1 MNSVQ
6 RSVPEFRLALSASVL
21 AAITLCACSG
31 GGGGGSGAGPIVP
44 GDNGALAN
52 TVGLVSLA
60 ANAAGVQV
68 SWEARDTL
76 GANLAVALFVG
87 VDRASVHQGAP
98 IATASGD
105 GSTFVA
111 IPAGAT
117 RFFGLAL
124 DLGGGTYAPVGAV
137 LSARTAP
144 PIYVDAS
151 STAAAPDGSSPAQAF
166 RDLREAT
173 LLAFA
178 ISGGVIWVREGVYD
192 APGLQ
197 VHTATHVFGG
207 FDGSFDLATRDPQAH
222 PTRVRGAAAGAVCA
236 VEVGTNLFWSPAILD
251 GLEFDG
257 QSSASFGIDVD
268 TADCELRSLDVHDCS
283 GRGLRLRSAA
293 LTSAIDVRLVRSRI
307 VDNGAQ
313 GLSLSGAFDLR
324 VEGSRFGGNGLEG
337 LDLGGLVGP
346 GGVPVSLR
354 VRDSVFAGNGADG
367 LDCDLTPPAVPS
379 GSGRY
384 LVEIETSLFER
395 NGFAAPAEATAGL
408 KLDLDFELIADWRAD
423 LVVRGCVARNNRHD
437 GVLLDLD
444 STCSAFVHRLLSTGN
459 GGDGLVVS
467 SESTPSFASVS
478 ASVLAGNVGAGLR
491 AELGQVPL
499 SVSHCVLAG
508 NLGGGVVS
516 ATARSS
522 VSSSIAWM
530 QPGAWNGVRSHFN
543 VESSN
548 ALDGPF
554 VRAPIEYL
562 AANGWSGGQL
572 VLADSSS
579 LAAGDD
585 VEFGDDGVLRDV
597 AALGANQRVTL
608 TPTLDAPGLPSTL
621 ARFASANVD
630 EDYSLAPLSVARDA
644 GMADPLTGP
653 VDAGPFDAPLG
664 GEPGRDA
671 TERPTLFYAA
681 ASTPAVGQNVAQSQT
696 LLVEFRGGAL
706 DPGSIN
712 PQSVRVLNAA
722 GQVLNTTAFLQ
733 GQQLAIAPPGGG
745 WPAGTLLL
753 ELHATLQATDG
764 TPLATRAAFE
774 FVRP

>member
-6 RSVPEFRLALSASVL
+6 RSVLDLPRALAVATLASL
-21 AAITLCACSG
+21 ALCACGGGG
-31 GGGGGSGAGPIVP
+31 GGGGGSVGPPVP
-44 GDNGALAN
+44 SDNGALAS
-52 TVGLVSLA
+52 TQGLVSLA
-60 ANAAGVQV
+60 ASDTGAHVR
-68 SWEARDTL
+68 WEARDAS

-98 IATASGD
+98 VSTATGD

-111 IPAGAT
+111 IPTGAT

-124 DLGGGTYAPVGAV
+124 DLGGGNYAPVGAV
-137 LSARTAP
+137 LSARASP
-144 PIYVDAS
+144 PIYVDAG
-151 STAAAPDGSSPAQAF
+151 STAPAPDGSSPAQAF
-166 RDLREAT
+166 RDLREAA

-178 ISGGVIWVREGVYD
+178 LSGGNVWVREGVYD
-192 APGLQ
+192 APGLE
-197 VHTATHVFGG
+197 VHTGVHVYGG
-207 FDGSFDLATRDPQAH
+207 FDASFQLAARDPLAH
-222 PTRVRGAAAGAVCA
+222 PTRVRGVAGSAVCEI
-236 VEVGTNLFWSPAILD
+236 VSGVGSAILD
-251 GLEFDG
+251 GLEIDG
-257 QSSASFGIDVD
+257 ESSASFGVDVD
-268 TADCELRSLDVHDCS
+268 TADCELRSLNVHDCS
-283 GRGLRLRSAA
+283 GRGLRLRSATLA
-293 LTSAIDVRLVRSRI
+293 DAIDVRLVRSRV

-367 LDCDLTPPAVPS
+367 LDCDLTPPLNPT

-395 NGFAAPAEATAGL
+395 NGFAAPTEATAGL
-408 KLDLDFELIADWRAD
+408 KIDIDFELIADWRAD
-423 LVVRGCVARNNRHD
+423 IVVRGCTARNNLRD

-444 STCSAFVHRLLSTGN
+444 STSSTLVHRLLSSAN

-467 SESTPSFASVS
+467 SESTPSFATVS
-478 ASVLAGNVGAGLR
+478 TSVLAGNLGAGLR
-491 AELGQVPL
+491 AELGAVPL
-499 SVSHCVLAG
+499 AVSHCVLAG

-522 VSSSIAWM
+522 VSSSVAWM
-530 QPGAWNGVRSHFN
+530 QPAPWNGVRSHFN

-548 ALDGPF
+548 PADGPF
-554 VRAPIEYL
+554 THAPIEYL
-562 AANGWSGGQL
+562 RATGWSNGQL
-572 VLADSSS
+572 VLANSAS
-579 LAAGDD
+579 LAVGDD
-585 VEFGDDGVLRDV
+585 VEFGDDGVERDV
-597 AALGANQRVTL
+597 SALGANQRVGL
-608 TPTLDAPGLPSTL
+608 TPTLTAPLLPSMLT
-621 ARFASANVD
+621 RFASAGVD
-630 EDYSLAPLSVARDA
+630 EDYSLAPLSIAHDA

-671 TERPTLFYAA
+671 LERPTLFYAA
-681 ASTPAVGQNVAQSQT
+681 MSTPVVGQNVGASQS
-696 LLVEFRGGAL
+696 LELEFRGGAL
-706 DPGSIN
+706 DPGSVN
-712 PQSVRVLNAA
+712 PQSVRVLNST

-733 GQQLAIAPPGGG
+733 GQLLVVAPPGGG
-745 WPAGTLLL
+745 WPSGTLLL
-753 ELHATLQATDG
+753 ELHATLQSTVG
-764 TPLATRAAFE
+764 TPLAARAAFE

>member
-6 RSVPEFRLALSASVL
+6 RSVLDVPRALGAALLASL
-21 AAITLCACSG
+21 ALCACGGG
-31 GGGGGSGAGPIVP
+31 GGGGGSSGGPTVP
-44 GDNGALAN
+44 GDTGDLAS
-52 TVGLVSLA
+52 TQGLVSLA
-60 ANAAGVQV
+60 ANASGVQV
-68 SWEARDTL
+68 SWEARDAS
-76 GANLAVALFVG
+76 GANLAVALFSG

-105 GSTFVA
+105 GSSFVA
-111 IPAGAT
+111 IPGGAT
-117 RFFGLAL
+117 RYFGLAL
-124 DLGGGTYAPVGAV
+124 DLGGGSYAPVGAV
-137 LSARTAP
+137 LSARAAA

-151 STAAAPDGSSPAQAF
+151 STAVAPDGSSPAQAF
-166 RDLREAT
+166 SDVREAA

-178 ISGGVIWVREGVYD
+178 LGGGNVWVREGVYN
-192 APGLQ
+192 APGLEIHTG
-197 VHTATHVFGG
+197 VHVYGG
-207 FDGSFDLATRDPQAH
+207 FDASFSLTARDPQAR
-222 PTRVRGAAAGAVCA
+222 PTRIRGVAGSAVCEVVAGAGA
-236 VEVGTNLFWSPAILD
+236 AILD
-251 GLEFDG
+251 GLEIDG
-257 QSSASFGIDVD
+257 QSTASFGIDVD
-268 TADCELRSLDVHDCS
+268 SADCELRALDVHDCS
-283 GRGLRLRSAA
+283 GRGLRLRSPV

-313 GLSLSGAFDLR
+313 GLSLTGAFDLR

-367 LDCDLTPPAVPS
+367 LDCDLTPPLSPS

-384 LVEIETSLFER
+384 LVEIETSRFER
-395 NGFAAPAEATAGL
+395 NGYAAPTEATAGL
-408 KLDLDFELIADWRAD
+408 KIDIDFELIPDWRAD
-423 LVVRGCVARNNRHD
+423 IVVRGCTARNNLRD

-444 STCSAFVHRLLSTGN
+444 STASAFVHRLLSSGN

-467 SESTPSFASVS
+467 SESTPSFVTVS

-499 SVSHCVLAG
+499 AVSHCVLAG
-508 NLGGGVVS
+508 NFGGGVVS

-530 QPGAWNGVRSHFN
+530 QPNAWSGVRSHFN
-543 VESSN
+543 VESSVPTD
-548 ALDGPF
+548 APF
-554 VRAPIEYL
+554 VRAPLEYRR
-562 AANGWSGGQL
+562 ATGWSNGQL
-572 VLADSSS
+572 VLNDNSG
-579 LAAGDD
+579 LVLGDD
-585 VEFGDDGVLRDV
+585 VEFADDGVVRELS
-597 AALGANQRVTL
+597 ALGANQRVGL

-621 ARFASANVD
+621 ARFASANVS
-630 EDYSLAPLSVARDA
+630 EDYTLSALSLARDA

-671 TERPTLFYAA
+671 LERPTLFYAA
-681 ASTPAVGQNVAQSQT
+681 TSTPVVGQNVGAGQS
-696 LLVEFRGGAL
+696 LEIEFRGGAL

-712 PQSVRVLNAA
+712 AQSVRVLNSG

-733 GQQLAIAPPGGG
+733 NQRLVIAPPGGG
-745 WPAGTLLL
+745 WPSGTLLV
-753 ELHATLQATDG
+753 ELHATLQSSAG
-764 TPLATRAAFE
+764 APLAARTAFE